1 MSVSIITFLL
11 LDYFI
16 ELVFWKKIDDLREDK
31 LAFIHN
37 LAVLKPQN
45 YLLKSKNQR
54 TNVNNLYINYLNEF
68 DAKLTHH

>member
-1 MSVSIITFLL
+1 MSVSIITFVL

-16 ELVFWKKIDDLREDK
+16 ELISWEKIDDLREDK

-45 YLLKSKNQR
+45 YLPKSNQK
-54 TNVNNLYINYLNEF
+54 I
-68 DAKLTHH
+68 KG